1 MAQLR
6 SRVLIGPA
14 LLGLVLLASGC
25 SNLPR
30 GAALRSE
37 ILQTQVADDP
47 AARDFTVAPVTRALL
62 PVYAAWPGNGGT
74 GHSWIDRVD
83 QPNTRI
89 IAPGDSIDITIWST
103 EENGLLTTPGQ
114 RFVALPQQ
122 RVGAGGTVFLPYVGT
137 VKVSGMS
144 PETARDRIEAEY
156 VEVTPSAQVQLEF
169 SEGRQNTVSLVS
181 GVASPGSYPL
191 PDSDF
196 TVLGL
201 IAEGGG
207 VSNALRNPQIRLTR
221 DGRLYGTSVERL
233 LDNPR
238 LDTTLKGGDKVH
250 IEADDRKFLSL
261 GAAGSESVHYF
272 TEDRL
277 DALEAMAIIGGV
289 ADSRADPGGILVLR
303 RYAPKM
309 VTPGPA
315 GPDHARVVFTIDLT
329 SADGLFS
336 AGEFE
341 ILPGDLVYATESPV
355 TSAQTIFGLL
365 GTSLGLASRVG
376 VNF

>member
-1 MAQLR
+1 MASLR
-6 SRVLIGPA
+6 LPA
-14 LLGLVLLASGC
+14 LVGLVLLAAGC
-25 SNLPR
+25 ESLPR

-37 ILQTQVADDP
+37 ILETQRLGE
-47 AARDFTVAPVTRALL
+47 AAPRDFVVAPVTRALL
-62 PVYAAWPGNGGT
+62 PVYAAWPGQGGT
-74 GHSWIDRVD
+74 GHAWIDRVD
-83 QPNTRI
+83 QPETRI
-89 IAPGDSIDITIWST
+89 IAPGDTLEITIWST
-103 EENGLLTTPGQ
+103 EENGLLTVPGQ
-114 RFVALPQQ
+114 RFVSLPNQ
-122 RVGAGGTVFLPYVGT
+122 RVGASGTVFLPYVGN

-144 PETARDRIEAEY
+144 PETARDRIEAQY
-156 VEVTPSAQVQLEF
+156 AEVTPSAQVQLGF
-169 SEGRQNTVSLVS
+169 TEGRRNTVSLVS

-196 TVLGL
+196 TVMGL

-207 VSNALRNPQIRLTR
+207 VDKSLRNPQIRLVR
-221 DGRLYGTSVERL
+221 DGRIYGTSVERL

-238 LDTTLKGGDKVH
+238 LDTTLEGGDKIHV
-250 IEADDRKFLSL
+250 EADDRKFLSL

-289 ADSRADPGGILVLR
+289 ADNRADPGGILVLR
-303 RYAPKM
+303 RYPDSA
-309 VTPGPA
+309 VTPGTA
-315 GPDHARVVFTIDLT
+315 GPDQSRVVFTIDLT

-355 TSAQTIFGLL
+355 NSAQTIFSIL